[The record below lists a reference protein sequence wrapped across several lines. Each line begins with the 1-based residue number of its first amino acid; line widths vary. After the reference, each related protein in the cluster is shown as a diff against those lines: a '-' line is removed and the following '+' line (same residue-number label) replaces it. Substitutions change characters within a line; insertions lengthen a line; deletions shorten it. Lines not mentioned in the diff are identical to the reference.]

1 MSDDT
6 NIERGILVVG
16 LIGFFIWLVS
26 CTFDDEIVEEDVV
39 IEQSVEE
46 ALEEATI
53 NLEQSVEEAL
63 EEATD
68 VIDPNAHAKEM
79 GELRKTNEVLRAKI
93 DTLELQIRLIDAE
106 DNKDD
111 TIASNKKN
119 RELEQTINEIK
130 RENRIAFE
138 KQHAEFVLKINR
150 AEMEMEMLSIKVQ
163 TMHEL
168 LTEYGT
174 EAVSATMEQ

>member
-46 ALEEATI
+46 ALEEALEEATI
-53 NLEQSVEEAL
+53 NLEQSV